1 MMHSGVL
8 GEKSQGTEA
17 STLPTAF
24 LGAARITLELS
35 TPIMY
40 CLS

>member
-1 MMHSGVL
+1 MR
-8 GEKSQGTEA
+8 EKSQGTEA
-17 STLPTAF
+17 STLSAAF